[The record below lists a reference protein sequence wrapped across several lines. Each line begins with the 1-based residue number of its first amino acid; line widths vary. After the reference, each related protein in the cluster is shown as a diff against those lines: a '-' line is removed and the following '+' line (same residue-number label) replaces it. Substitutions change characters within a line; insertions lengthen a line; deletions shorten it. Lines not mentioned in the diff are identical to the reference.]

1 MRSKILIALLLA
13 VACLATAAS
22 AAPINVATVRGTVI
36 SNEPDCIY
44 CNLSTPHGCYLSM
57 HTGGEPFSVALPAGV
72 DEDDCALL
80 VEGDCVEVTGEV
92 MNIYLVSGFSMSS
105 IQLAGTM
112 WINAG
117 TSACE

>member
-13 VACLATAAS
+13 VACLATAAN

-36 SNEPDCIY
+36 SNEPDCLF
-44 CNLSTPHGCYLSM
+44 CSPGSHGCLISM
-57 HTGGEPFSVALPAGV
+57 QTGSDPFNVALPAGV
-72 DEDDCALL
+72 DEDDCASLE
-80 VEGDCVEVTGEV
+80 EGDCVEITGEV
-92 MNIYLVSGFSMSS
+92 VNVLLVSGFSMSS

-117 TSACE
+117 ASACE